1 MDSSG
6 LASIIENC
14 ETVRRTG
21 KVEQFYGAV
30 LECIGPDA
38 FLGEVCEVFAPH
50 DMTSVMAEVVG
61 FRHGRVLL
69 MPLGPVSGIHVGSE
83 VIASGMPAS
92 VSVSESLLGK
102 VVDAFGQ
109 PLDGSDIEPG
119 KLMPLYRSPIN
130 PLDRVPANEKL
141 HTGIN
146 AIDGFCSLA
155 KGQRI
160 GIFAGS
166 GVGKSTL
173 LGNIARRCEADVN
186 IIALIGERG
195 REVIEFIEDNLGTEG
210 LKKSIVVVATADEPA
225 LVRLHAAFVATVIAE
240 YFSDCGK
247 DVMLYMDSITRLATA
262 QREIGLAVGEPPTS
276 RGYTPS
282 TFSLLPQLTERAGK
296 FKVGGAITALYT
308 VLVEGDDFNEPV
320 SDTVRSILDGHIVL
334 TRQLANQGVFPSI
347 DILESLSRLYKRI
360 NDPEH
365 QKIVQSIIK
374 YESLFRESKELIELG
389 AYTEGSDVEIDRAI
403 KVHRSLMNFISE
415 DVKVA
420 SNRTPALK
428 QALRSVLG

>member
-1 MDSSG
+1 MYSSG
-6 LASIIENC
+6 LGSIIEQC

-21 KVEQFYGAV
+21 RVEQFYGAV
-30 LECIGPDA
+30 LECMGPDA

-50 DMTSVMAEVVG
+50 DMASVMAEVVG

-83 VIASGMPAS
+83 VIASGLPAS
-92 VSVSESLLGK
+92 VSVSESMLGK
-102 VVDAFGQ
+102 VVNAFGQ
-109 PLDGSDIEPG
+109 PLDGSLVESG
-119 KLMPLYRSPIN
+119 KLMPLYRPPIN
-130 PLDRVPANEKL
+130 PMDRVPANEKL
-141 HTGIN
+141 RTGIDV
-146 AIDGFCSLA
+146 IDAFCSLA

-173 LGNIARRCEADVN
+173 LGNIAKRCEADVN
-186 IIALIGERG
+186 VIALIGERG
-195 REVIEFIEDNLGTEG
+195 REVIEFIEDNLGPEG

-225 LVRLHAAFVATVIAE
+225 LVRLHAAFVATVVAE
-240 YFSDCGK
+240 YFSSCGK

-282 TFSLLPQLTERAGK
+282 TFSLLPQITERAGR
-296 FKVGGAITALYT
+296 FKDGGAITALYT

-320 SDTVRSILDGHIVL
+320 SDTVRSILDGHVVL
-334 TRQLANQGVFPSI
+334 TRQLANQGVYPAI

-360 NDPEH
+360 NDSEH
-365 QKIVQSIIK
+365 QSFVRQIIK
-374 YESLFRESKELIELG
+374 YESIFRESKELIELG

-403 KVHRSLMNFISE
+403 KVHKSLIKFISE
-415 DVKVA
+415 DVGT
-420 SNRTPALK
+420 RTNIK